1 MQEMVKC
8 AGCSAMVPPQKAF
21 CSNCG
26 APMEAEEQ
34 QREKRGIE
42 NMAQTVIG
50 FSLDQTLVQPKPAPP
65 PEVKTP
71 APEVKPLS
79 LDEPSIPPTPIVAAP
94 RPVVTPAPP
103 APIVAPAPEA
113 KKGSKLVL
121 IIVGGLILL
130 FLLLVLLV
138 AGLYFSGALDSL
150 LR

>member
-8 AGCSAMVPPQKAF
+8 AGCGAMVPPQKAF

-50 FSLDQTLVQPKPAPP
+50 FSLDQTLVQSKPTPP
-65 PEVKTP
+65 PEVKPP

-79 LDEPSIPPTPIVAAP
+79 LDEPSIPPTPIVAM
-94 RPVVTPAPP
+94 P
-103 APIVAPAPEA
+103 APIVAPAPA
-113 KKGSKLVL
+113 TGKGSKIVL

-138 AGLYFSGALDSL
+138 AGLSFSGVLDSL

>member
-26 APMEAEEQ
+26 APMEAEEE

-50 FSLDQTLVQPKPAPP
+50 FSLDQTLVSAKPAPP
-65 PEVKTP
+65 PQVKTP

-79 LDEPSIPPTPIVAAP
+79 LDEPSIAPTPIVAAAP
-94 RPVVTPAPP
+94 VPIVAAAPPPVVTAAPP
-103 APIVAPAPEA
+103 AGN
-113 KKGSKLVL
+113 GSKILL